1 MRIERGELIRFV
13 TALVL
18 PLAVGALGGVA
29 TSSSVST
36 WYPALSKPI
45 WTPPGWLFGPVW
57 TLLYI
62 LMGIAL
68 WLVWRRGIVDRE
80 VGVAVTFFGIQLGL
94 NLLWSFLFFG
104 FRSIGLALVEI
115 IVLWI
120 LIMLTMIKFYRLKS
134 AAGWL
139 MLPYLFW
146 VTFAMA
152 LNASIWW
159 LNR

>member
-1 MRIERGELIRFV
+1 M
-13 TALVL
+13 
-18 PLAVGALGGVA
+18 
-29 TSSSVST
+29 
-36 WYPALSKPI
+36 
-45 WTPPGWLFGPVW
+45 
-57 TLLYI
+57 
-62 LMGIAL
+62 
-68 WLVWRRGIVDRE
+68 
-80 VGVAVTFFGIQLGL
+80 TFFGIQLGL